1 MTNISSLNALGD
13 PTRRKLFERL
23 REGPCSVTELVHT
36 VEVSQSAVSQ
46 HLKVLKEAQ
55 LVRMEKKGQQRIY
68 RINPVGLLE
77 LRQYVEEMWTDV
89 FKAFEEEASRLA
101 AGKDQESNSAG

>member
-1 MTNISSLNALGD
+1 
-13 PTRRKLFERL
+13 
-23 REGPCSVTELVHT
+23 
-36 VEVSQSAVSQ
+36 
-46 HLKVLKEAQ
+46 
-55 LVRMEKKGQQRIY
+55 MEKKGQQRIY

-101 AGKDQESNSAG
+101 SGKDQESNSAG